1 MPTQEN
7 TAAITQVNGEYA
19 ISVREIDAAGKGTTF
34 SMAIPD
40 NVSARDAS
48 VKLRTFVLKKTT
60 WKDYDIATILHA
72 VLYADSMGLDIMAG
86 DVYSAA
92 GGRLST
98 TAGAKIRHAMGTGR
112 IAGYEVEIT
121 AGPNIKI
128 PMKSLGTY
136 DGPNYKAKVTVLV
149 KDWVKPVVYE
159 TTLSEWFLP
168 QSNNPNWKDR
178 PQYMLRRNA
187 LSKALEEVAP
197 VGVEADE
204 APPVEVPRLAG
215 AIA

>member
-7 TAAITQVNGEYA
+7 TAAIVPTASGDYA

-34 SMAIPD
+34 SIAIPD

-60 WKDYDIATILHA
+60 WKDFDIATILHA

-112 IAGYEVEIT
+112 IAGYTVEI
-121 AGPNIKI
+121 ASGPPIEIKTR
-128 PMKSLGTY
+128 SLGVY
-136 DGPNYKAKVTVLV
+136 RGPNYKAKVTVRV
-149 KDWVKPVVYE
+149 TGWADPVVYE

-168 QSNNPNWKDR
+168 GSNNPNWLDR

-187 LSKALEEVAP
+187 LSKALEEVSP
-197 VGVEADE
+197 IGVDADE
-204 APPVEVPRLAG
+204 APPVQTTS
-215 AIA
+215 